1 MELVTSLFHER
12 SVDALG
18 THLIRGAMTEFV
30 QMVIRVVD
38 ELYLRKTNNGE
49 VPAKNR
55 SDKRRCAMNADG
67 AVQHSPKSSER
78 EIVYVVSGCTDVRR
92 VYSTRQKAEEFLNHA
107 RNIYLVSEFEI
118 DGGPAL
124 NR

>member
-1 MELVTSLFHER
+1 
-12 SVDALG
+12 
-18 THLIRGAMTEFV
+18 MTEFV

-38 ELYLRKTNNGE
+38 ELYLKKTNSGK
-49 VPAKNR
+49 VPERYHGN
-55 SDKRRCAMNADG
+55 KRRYAMNADG
-67 AVQHSPKSSER
+67 VVQHSPKSSER

-107 RNIYLVSEFEI
+107 RNLYLVSEFEI